1 MGWTSG
7 HFEGTFTARAAI
19 AFDLGEA
26 FASRVVD
33 AVRYG
38 SVIYAAIR
46 SPDDQKIFGLVLLAE
61 RRDGLLYTKPITE
74 DMGPAEDSCP
84 AKILDLLTE
93 PSNDNARDW
102 RKRCWARLSRPRP
115 RKGQTVV
122 FAEPLH
128 FENDEE
134 HQVLIFKGGSRF
146 RSLEGTDF
154 CIQSWTDLDYTI
166 PADGSHSDG
175 SHSLKQL

>member
-7 HFEGTFTARAAI
+7 RFEGTFTARAAI
-19 AFDLGEA
+19 AFDLGEV
-26 FASRVVD
+26 FTSRVVD
-33 AVRYG
+33 AARCG
-38 SVIYAAIR
+38 SVIYAAIH
-46 SPDDQKIFGLVLLAE
+46 SPDGQEIFGLVLLTE

-74 DMGPAEDSCP
+74 DMGPAEDGCP

-102 RKRCWARLSRPRP
+102 RKRCRGHLSRPRP

-122 FAEPLH
+122 FVEPLH

-134 HQVLIFKGGSRF
+134 HQVLIFQGGSRF
-146 RSLEGTDF
+146 RSPEGTPF
-154 CIQSWTDLDYTI
+154 CIPSWSDLDYAI
-166 PADGSHSDG
+166 RVENGSISA
-175 SHSLKQL
+175 